1 MPRFGI
7 PRREF
12 DEQESNALQV
22 NWRRGLMRVWVLLSA
37 AWIMG
42 WIVYLTIYGI
52 QSGFQSSGD
61 FLAIL
66 VLLISPPIALLLFGL
81 VAGWAFA
88 VQDQENSNSL
98 ILDLRPIHSGHFPVK
113 LLRGIAVARERE
125 IMWGKRKL
133 PAFRHHGCDGC
144 LHRA

>member
-1 MPRFGI
+1 MSAFDETPTDHDRIVALRKRAMPRFGI
-7 PRREF
+7 HRREF

-81 VAGWAFA
+81 VAGWAF
-88 VQDQENSNSL
+88 
-98 ILDLRPIHSGHFPVK
+98 
-113 LLRGIAVARERE
+113 RGFKP
-125 IMWGKRKL
+125 GK
-133 PAFRHHGCDGC
+133 
-144 LHRA
+144 